1 MIHKKSSVTLSVVS
15 HLQQQLVGELLD
27 DLEKYAKDDI
37 SVTLTLNVDEA
48 LTFKTLDYTFPIHII
63 RNAHPK
69 GFGANHNQAFTFCD
83 TPYFCI
89 INPDIRLLTSP
100 FSILISELEK
110 HSAALIGPKVIN
122 PEGGVEDS
130 VRKFPTP
137 LSILKK
143 IAYTRKIPDYPT
155 DSTIINPDWV
165 GGMFMLFKSE
175 KFKAIGGFD
184 ERYFLYYEDVD
195 ICRSLHEVEH
205 SIIYSPNTSVIHE
218 ARRSSH
224 KSIKYLKWHLKS
236 MLLFFIKWTLM
247 RHFRT
252 SP

>member
-1 MIHKKSSVTLSVVS
+1 MTVNINNVTVSVVS
-15 HLQQQLVGELLD
+15 HHQLGLVKALLD
-27 DLEKYAKDDI
+27 DLAIFATNE
-37 SVTLTLNVDEA
+37 VEVVLTLNLNEQ
-48 LTFKTLDYTFPIHII
+48 LTIDIKSYPFLIKII
-63 RNAHPK
+63 RNNKAK

-110 HSAALIGPKVIN
+110 HSAALIAPKVIN

-137 LSILKK
+137 FSILKK
-143 IAYTRKIPDYPT
+143 IVFRKQKADYPT
-155 DSTIINPDWV
+155 DNIIINPDWV

-175 KFKAIGGFD
+175 KFNAIGGFD

-195 ICRSLHEVEH
+195 ICRSLHEIGN
-205 SIIYSPNTSVIHE
+205 SIIYSPSTFVIHE

-236 MLLFFIKWTLM
+236 MLLFFIKWILT

-252 SP
+252 SR